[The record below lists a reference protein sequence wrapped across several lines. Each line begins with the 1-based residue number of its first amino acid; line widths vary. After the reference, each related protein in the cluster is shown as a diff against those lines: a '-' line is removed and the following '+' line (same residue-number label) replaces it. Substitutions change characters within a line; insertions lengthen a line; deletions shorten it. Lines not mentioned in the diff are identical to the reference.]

1 MKKQWSKAFSLL
13 STESPVRKFDING
26 DGADDILF
34 GYGVDDSIQ
43 YPLEHHT
50 GIPKCELE
58 NNSYREL
65 AYCQGGI
72 LALDG
77 LSGNTIW
84 QRWTPQIIFSLFCST
99 DLNND
104 GHIDCIISGRGGFV
118 LAVDGRNGNTLWHLK
133 TNLFAEKTQIITDL
147 YTVNEI
153 RDLDGDMIVDVLAAR
168 VEEHQSLQ
176 ENSAAGYIA
185 VISGQSGKV
194 IRTISTPNQ
203 EEIYVPLQLYT
214 QIDGTE
220 MILVLTGGQTTAGG
234 VYLISL
240 NTIMDSSKDNNF
252 ITVFRNENS
261 GFMVPAIMS
270 DLNEDGVDDIVV
282 SAFNSTVYAF
292 NGQTYNVLW
301 KNTFAD
307 SESIS
312 SIVPGIVCKQ
322 FVKFFMIESSF

>member
-13 STESPVRKFDING
+13 STESPVRKFDVNG
-26 DGADDILF
+26 DGVLDILF

-43 YPLEHHT
+43 YPLEHHK

-58 NNSYREL
+58 NNGYREMV
-65 AYCQGGI
+65 YCQGGI

-99 DLNND
+99 DLNKD
-104 GHIDCIISGRGGFV
+104 GQIDCVISGRGGFV

-133 TNLFAEKTQIITDL
+133 ENELVEKQQIITPPTVFDL

-153 RDLDGDMIVDVLAAR
+153 RDLDGDMVSDILAAR

-176 ENSAAGYIA
+176 GNSAAGYIV
-185 VISGQSGKV
+185 VISGRNGKI
-194 IRTISTPNQ
+194 IRTITTPNF

-220 MILVLTGGQTTAGG
+220 MILVMTGGQATPGG

-240 NTIMDSSKDNNF
+240 NTIMDNSKQNNF
-252 ITVFRNENS
+252 ITIFRNENS

-282 SAFNSTVYAF
+282 SAFNSTVFAF
-292 NGQTYNVLW
+292 NGQTYDVLW
-301 KNTFAD
+301 KFSFAD

-312 SIVPGIVCKQ
+312 SIVPGIVCKLL
-322 FVKFFMIESSF
+322 VKTI

>member
-1 MKKQWSKAFSLL
+1 MKKQWSKAFSQL
-13 STESPVRKFDING
+13 STESPLRKLDINR
-26 DGADDILF
+26 DGVMDIVF
-34 GYGVDDSIQ
+34 GYGVDDKMQ
-43 YPLEHHT
+43 NPLEHNT

-58 NNSYREL
+58 NNGYREMV
-65 AYCQGGI
+65 YCQGGI

-84 QRWTPQIIFSLFCST
+84 QRWTPQIIFSLSCAI
-99 DLNND
+99 DLNKD
-104 GHIDCIISGRGGFV
+104 DQIDCIISGRGGFL
-118 LAVDGRNGNTLWHLK
+118 LALDGRNGKTLWNLK
-133 TNLFAEKTQIITDL
+133 PNVFVETQQSLTDL

-153 RDLDGDMIVDVLAAR
+153 RDLDGDMVADVLAAR
-168 VEEHQSLQ
+168 VQEHQNLQ
-176 ENSAAGYIA
+176 QNTAAGYIV
-185 VISGQSGKV
+185 VISGQSGKI

-203 EEIYVPLQLYT
+203 EEVYVPLQLYT

-220 MILVLTGGQTTAGG
+220 MILVLTGGQTTTGG

-270 DLNEDGVDDIVV
+270 DLNEDDVDDIVV
-282 SAFNSTVYAF
+282 SAFNSTVFAF
-292 NGQTYNVLW
+292 NGQTYDVLW
-301 KNTFAD
+301 KFVFPD

-312 SIVPGIVCKQ
+312 SIVPGIVFRIKSCIH
-322 FVKFFMIESSF
+322 FN

>member
-13 STESPVRKFDING
+13 STESPVSKFDING
-26 DGADDILF
+26 DGVDEILF

-43 YPLEHHT
+43 YPLEHQT

-58 NNSYREL
+58 SNGYREMV
-65 AYCQGGI
+65 YCQGGI

-99 DLNND
+99 DLNKD
-104 GHIDCIISGRGGFV
+104 GQIDCIISGRGGFV

-133 TNLFAEKTQIITDL
+133 LNVFVEKPQIIAATVDL

-153 RDLDGDMIVDVLAAR
+153 RDLDGDMVADVLAAR
-168 VEEHQSLQ
+168 VEENQSLQ
-176 ENSAAGYIA
+176 PNSAAGYIV
-185 VISGQSGKV
+185 VISGQSGKI

-214 QIDGTE
+214 QIDGRE
-220 MILVLTGGQTTAGG
+220 MILVLTGGQATAGG

-240 NTIMDSSKDNNF
+240 NTIMDSSKENSF
-252 ITVFRNENS
+252 ITIFRNENS

-270 DLNEDGVDDIVV
+270 DLNEDGVDDIIV
-282 SAFNSTVYAF
+282 SAFNSTVIAF
-292 NGQTYNVLW
+292 NGQTYDVLW
-301 KNTFAD
+301 KFFFAD

-312 SIVPGIVCKQ
+312 SIVPGNVCRQ
-322 FVKFFMIESSF
+322 FVKIFFY